1 MKRRL
6 GWLILID
13 IVFAV
18 SGYFLLCFKW
28 YLGLQYGY
36 GGVGL
41 LLLLGPLFV
50 VANYGILLSELG
62 LLSLVFSVGC
72 YSLLFH
78 SHKMF
83 LKRYENGFY
92 VLYVMISWF
101 LYLLSISFFNYF
113 GWFYKGRIEGS

>member
-6 GWLILID
+6 GWLILMD

-28 YLGLQYGY
+28 YWGLQYGY
-36 GGVGL
+36 DGVGL

-83 LKRYENGFY
+83 LKKYENGF
-92 VLYVMISWF
+92 LCAICDDFM
-101 LYLLSISFFNYF
+101 FFFIFFVNF
-113 GWFYKGRIEGS
+113 MV